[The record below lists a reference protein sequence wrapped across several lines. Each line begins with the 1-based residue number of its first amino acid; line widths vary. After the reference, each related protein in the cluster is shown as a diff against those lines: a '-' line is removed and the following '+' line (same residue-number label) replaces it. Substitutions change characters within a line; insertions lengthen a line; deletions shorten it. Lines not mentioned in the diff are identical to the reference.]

1 MADLSRKIG
10 SAFGRLQAEMVQ
22 PVLQRVVYLLS
33 KQGRIEIPTV
43 NGREVKIKSVSP
55 LAQAQ
60 SNQDIVSLDRFL
72 EMVAGRFG
80 PEVVNLLVS
89 SEETAIYLAKKFGVP
104 DHLIRDVGERQ
115 QMVQMAQQMQ
125 QQTGIDPNANPNI
138 QALGG

>member
-1 MADLSRKIG
+1 
-10 SAFGRLQAEMVQ
+10 MV
-22 PVLQRVVYLLS
+22 S
-33 KQGRIEIPTV
+33 
-43 NGREVKIKSVSP
+43 
-55 LAQAQ
+55 
-60 SNQDIVSLDRFL
+60 
-72 EMVAGRFG
+72 GRFG